1 MGLFSKSK
9 QWLELLSPMTG
20 KVIPVEQCPDAV
32 FAGKVLGDGVAVI
45 PTDGRVYAPVDGK
58 VVQVAHSLHAFCIVS
73 DDGLEVLIHLG
84 MDTVKLD
91 GKGFPCHI
99 AVGQQVH
106 RGELVMEMDLPF
118 IMDQGIPTVSPCII
132 TNLEMIHNL
141 KPLPGNATGGKT
153 TVLTY
158 QLS

>member
-9 QWLELLSPMTG
+9 REQEFLSPMTG
-20 KVIPVEQCPDAV
+20 TVIPLEQCPDAV
-32 FAGKVLGDGVAVI
+32 FAGKILGDGVAVI

-73 DDGLEVLIHLG
+73 DDGLEVLVHLG

-91 GKGFPCHI
+91 GKGFTSHI
-99 AVGQQVH
+99 AVGQRVR

-118 IMDQGIPTVSPCII
+118 ITGQGIPTVSPCII
-132 TNLEMIHNL
+132 TNLDAVESIEVC
-141 KPLPGNATGGKT
+141 PGTAQGGKT
-153 TVLTY
+153 PALNY
-158 QLS
+158 QLA